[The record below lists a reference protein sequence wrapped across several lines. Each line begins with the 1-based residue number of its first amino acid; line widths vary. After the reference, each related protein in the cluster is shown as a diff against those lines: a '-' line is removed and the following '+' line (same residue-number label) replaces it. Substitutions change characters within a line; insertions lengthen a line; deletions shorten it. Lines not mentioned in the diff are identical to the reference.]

1 MPSSLFQYE
10 MLPTT
15 WFYLS
20 ALIIIAVFFKF
31 NRFWSVR
38 NLDLAG
44 LLIFT
49 PGLLFLAMNDN
60 RWGYLWLFGCGFL
73 FCIRLFLDLLMVRRP
88 LLEPNLNPAGMSLAV
103 ILLVAFMGANISI
116 NRGATI
122 DSVRMLRL
130 EQICTLNDWET
141 DEKPLQFRVA
151 GFRPFLALT
160 DLTNQVMAPDRDFL
174 PVYLD
179 EKAVITGKSNPENGN
194 LSESRN
200 TTFQQIF
207 AALFGPP
214 IPPTT
219 AENNENNIVA
229 QNDAETEND
238 QNESGEIATL
248 LQVSEQAETTSDV
261 FHGTVIPAS
270 YVYQSD
276 DPQPSIPNPQPL
288 LSNPQSAIHNP
299 QSTPPHSAWCESF
312 VIFLIMV
319 GHIAIVIGLVQIG
332 HCHFNNLVTGI
343 SAAMLYLLLPYVNQ
357 MTGRLDHVIP
367 GALIIWAIALYRRPL
382 FSGLCIGG
390 AASLMFHPIFLVP
403 LWCSYYWKRGFFRF
417 LIGTVGITLV
427 FYLLL
432 LFSPH
437 EYGSYGEQWL
447 NMVGAHNLI
456 LRAPDGLWEVF
467 SPVYRIPI
475 MVIFVIYCVGV
486 IFWPSRKHLATL
498 MCCSTIILLGLQFWQ
513 AHQGGLYMA
522 WYLPLLIITLF
533 RPNLE
538 DRVATAFVIDY

>member
-38 NLDLAG
+38 NFDLIG
-44 LLIFT
+44 LLLLA
-49 PGLLFLAMNDN
+49 PGLLFLAMSDN
-60 RWGYLWLFGCGFL
+60 YWGYIWLFGCGFL

-130 EQICTLNDWET
+130 EQICTLNDWQT
-141 DEKPLQFRVA
+141 NEKPLQFRVA

-174 PVYLD
+174 PAYLE
-179 EKAVITGKSNPENGN
+179 EKAVITSKSDSPNGG

-200 TTFQQIF
+200 TETTFQQIF
-207 AALFGPP
+207 AALFGSP
-214 IPPTT
+214 IPLVVT
-219 AENNENNIVA
+219 ENNSVV
-229 QNDAETEND
+229 QNHIEVEKDEV
-238 QNESGEIATL
+238 STL
-248 LQVSEQAETTSDV
+248 SQPSEQAETTPDALRGMV
-261 FHGTVIPAS
+261 VPVS
-270 YVYQSD
+270 YVYQSSD
-276 DPQPSIPNPQPL
+276 SQSPTTDPQ
-288 LSNPQSAIHNP
+288 
-299 QSTPPHSAWCESF
+299 TPPLPLQIAKPKKQYSAWFESF
-312 VIFLIMV
+312 VIFLVMI

-403 LWCSYYWKRGFFRF
+403 LWCSYYWKRGLFRF
-417 LIGTVGITLV
+417 LIGTVGIILV

-432 LFSPH
+432 LFSPR
-437 EYGSYGEQWL
+437 EYGSYDEQWL
-447 NMVGAHNLI
+447 NMLGAYNLT
-456 LRAPDGLWEVF
+456 LHAPDGFWEDF

>member
-20 ALIIIAVFFKF
+20 ALIIVAVFFKF

-38 NLDLAG
+38 NLDLVG
-44 LLIFT
+44 LLIIT
-49 PGLLFLAMNDN
+49 PGLLFLAMGDN
-60 RWGYLWLFGCGFL
+60 RWGYIWLFGCGFL
-73 FCIRLFLDLLMVRRP
+73 FCIRLLLDLLMVRRP

-130 EQICTLNDWET
+130 EQICTLNDWQT

-174 PVYLD
+174 PIYLE
-179 EKAVITGKSNPENGN
+179 EKAVITGKNTPENGG
-194 LSESRN
+194 LFESRN
-200 TTFQQIF
+200 AETTFQQLF
-207 AALFGPP
+207 AAIFGPP
-214 IPPTT
+214 IPS
-219 AENNENNIVA
+219 VA
-229 QNDAETEND
+229 TENSIVV
-238 QNESGEIATL
+238 QNHTEAESGEVDTL
-248 LQVSEQAETTSDV
+248 LQVSEQTEATSDSLQ
-261 FHGTVIPAS
+261 GTVVIPAS
-270 YVYQSD
+270 YVYQSETTTD
-276 DPQPSIPNPQPL
+276 
-288 LSNPQSAIHNP
+288 PQSAIHNS
-299 QSTPPHSAWCESF
+299 QTPPLPLRLAKPKNQYSAWCESF
-312 VIFLIMV
+312 VIFLIMI
-319 GHIAIVIGLVQIG
+319 GHIAIVVGLVQIG

-403 LWCSYYWKRGFFRF
+403 LWCSYYWKRGLFRF
-417 LIGTVGITLV
+417 LIGAVGIILV

-432 LFSPH
+432 MFSPR

-447 NMVGAHNLI
+447 NMVGAHNLT
-456 LRAPDGLWEVF
+456 LRAPDGLWEDF

-475 MVIFVIYCVGV
+475 MVVFVIYCVGV